1 LAAQIDSSD
10 LRIPPEKL
18 EELYQQ
24 YREALQRFFRRHRP
38 ESVDDLVQTVYVEAL
53 STQPR
58 EAVQEPLKYL
68 FGIALNVLNNDFRR
82 LQRERSRF
90 VSVDPE
96 DLKSIPESAG
106 AWRAA
111 ASDSNTEILQQ
122 QMHDA
127 LQQLPRACQVAFTRS
142 RRDGWSYQ
150 QIATELNVTPH
161 AVKKYIVK
169 TLSHLRTHLRSS
181 LP

>member
-68 FGIALNVLNNDFRR
+68 FGIALNILNNNFQH
-82 LQRERSRF
+82 LQHKHNQF
-90 VSVDPE
+90 MSVDPKN
-96 DLKSIPESAG
+96 LKSIPK
-106 AWRAA
+106 
-111 ASDSNTEILQQ
+111 NT
-122 QMHDA
+122 
-127 LQQLPRACQVAFTRS
+127 
-142 RRDGWSYQ
+142 
-150 QIATELNVTPH
+150 
-161 AVKKYIVK
+161 K
-169 TLSHLRTHLRSS
+169 T
-181 LP
+181 